1 MLRQEVGTSRR
12 GLEAAIFDTRAVAAG
27 KFSKCD
33 VFCREQS
40 RLSNF
45 SFSLSFTQ

>member
-1 MLRQEVGTSRR
+1 MPRPEVDNSRR
-12 GLEAAIFDTRAVAAG
+12 GFEAAIFEIVRLAPETQW
-27 KFSKCD
+27 CD

-45 SFSLSFTQ
+45 SASLSFRQ